1 MQSAPMTGRNQV
13 DMASNGTEPGASRVP
28 KVLVVD
34 DESNI
39 TDLVATVL
47 RYEGFE
53 VDVAGTGWDA
63 LRKASSFLPDLVV
76 LDLMLPDHDGF
87 EVHRRLRDRGLD
99 APVIFLTAR
108 DATEDKVRGLTLGGD
123 DYVTKPFSLEEL
135 VARIRAVLRRAAG
148 SQQGSPILRF
158 ADLEMDEDSHEV
170 RRGRVAIELRP
181 TEYKLLRFLLLNPKR
196 VLSKQ
201 QILDHVWH
209 YDFGGDS
216 NVVETYISY
225 LRKKIDATEPRL
237 IHTVRGV
244 GYVLR
249 LPPE

>member
-1 MQSAPMTGRNQV
+1 MSLMTDTTERR
-13 DMASNGTEPGASRVP
+13 DGTAGGTR
-28 KVLVVD
+28 VLVVD
-34 DESNI
+34 DEPSI

-53 VDVAGTGWDA
+53 VDVAATGWDA
-63 LRKASSFLPDLVV
+63 LRKAGAFEPDLVV
-76 LDLMLPDHDGF
+76 LDIMLPDHDGF
-87 EVHRRLRDRGLD
+87 EIHRGLRDRGLD
-99 APVIFLTAR
+99 VPVIFLTAR

-135 VARIRAVLRRAAG
+135 VARIRAVLRRTGGQRQEEA
-148 SQQGSPILRF
+148 SRLRF

-170 RRGRVAIELRP
+170 RRGSTVIELRP
-181 TEYKLLRFLLLNPKR
+181 TEYNLLRYLLLNPKR

-209 YDFGGDS
+209 YDFGGES

-225 LRKKIDATEPRL
+225 LRKKLDAVEPHL

-249 LPPE
+249 LPSS